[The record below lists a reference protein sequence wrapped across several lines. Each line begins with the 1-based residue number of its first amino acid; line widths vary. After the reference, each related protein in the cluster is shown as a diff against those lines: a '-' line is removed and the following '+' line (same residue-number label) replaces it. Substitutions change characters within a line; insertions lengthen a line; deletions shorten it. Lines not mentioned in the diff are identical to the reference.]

1 MLHLELEDRLGY
13 TKQDPVMKEGG
24 RKPNKLSLVKFSH
37 NIKGCPNYL
46 RVIKEQFFS
55 TTSVESQTFS
65 IYFN

>member
-13 TKQDPVMKEGG
+13 TKQDPVMKKGR

-46 RVIKEQFFS
+46 S
-55 TTSVESQTFS
+55 DGGGSSVLSAAF
-65 IYFN
+65 IG